1 MAGVTAPMIF
11 DKRSIGHG
19 ALLLAAWG
27 MAGAAWASGEQTYA
41 TKCAMCHQP
50 DGAGLAGQFPRLSG
64 RAAQIAASADGRALL
79 GKILLNG
86 MYGTIKVDGKTMT
99 GLMPPMAM
107 LADQDVADVLNY
119 VVALKKG
126 GKAPAPFKAAE
137 IARLRAARLSSA
149 AVGTERNRLAGTGV
163 VP

>member
-1 MAGVTAPMIF
+1 MIF
-11 DKRSIGHG
+11 DKRAIGHT
-19 ALLLAAWG
+19 ALLLVA
-27 MAGAAWASGEQTYA
+27 ASGMTGEGRASGAQTYA

-50 DGAGLAGQFPRLSG
+50 DGAGLAGQFPRLNG
-64 RAAQIAASADGRALL
+64 RAAQIAASPDGRALL

-99 GLMPPMAM
+99 GLMPPMPM
-107 LADQDVADVLNY
+107 LTDQDAADVLNY
-119 VVALKKG
+119 VVALRKG

-137 IARLRAARLSSA
+137 IAKLRAARLSSA
-149 AVGTERNRLAGTGV
+149 AVGTERNRLAGTGI